1 MGTRREQPTSQ
12 LRLKRKKKRKR
23 KRRKNK
29 CFLTFLL
36 RPSDSPSNLLHLKSS
51 ITSTS
56 TTTTTAHPKQ
66 QKTIS
71 FHESFV
77 KAKDLVSNRLETLE
91 TSRQLLQLHR
101 FLTSKNASMCFTN
114 QPSPKFFSF

>member
-1 MGTRREQPTSQ
+1 MGMREQPTSQ
-12 LRLKRKKKRKR
+12 QKLKRKKKRKRRRR

-29 CFLTFLL
+29 CFLIDLL
-36 RPSDSPSNLLHLKSS
+36 RTSDCSPSNLLHLRTS

-56 TTTTTAHPKQ
+56 TQQPTHPKQ

-77 KAKDLVSNRLETLE
+77 NFTDLVSNRLET
-91 TSRQLLQLHR
+91 SDPR
-101 FLTSKNASMCFTN
+101 LTSKHNNIDSFT
-114 QPSPKFFSF
+114 SKM